1 MTEEGA
7 GRSGA
12 TRVKFCGLTRPEHVA
27 AAADAGG
34 TYAGLV
40 LAASPRR
47 LAPEAAAPLAR
58 EARRRGLSPV
68 GVFVDEGAADVQ
80 GLARGLDLAAVQL
93 HGSEGPEYCEE
104 LRAPGLEVWK
114 AVRPRSREELEELV
128 VRYRD
133 AADALLVEGWSAERA
148 GGTGTA
154 FPHRWLEAGSEGARP
169 TRLVLAG
176 GLDPD
181 NVGEAVRRVRP
192 DVVDVSSGVERAPG
206 RKDGA
211 RMRAFGRA
219 VRAATREESGS
230 DGEAERG

>member
-1 MTEEGA
+1 MTESAARRSVVPRVKYCGL
-7 GRSGA
+7 GRS
-12 TRVKFCGLTRPEHVA
+12 EDVA

-34 TYAGLV
+34 SYAGLV
-40 LAASPRR
+40 LAESPRR
-47 LAPEAAAPLAR
+47 LAPEAAARLAR
-58 EARRRGLSPV
+58 QARGLGLAPV
-68 GVFVDEGAADVQ
+68 GVFVDRPATEVRWLADE
-80 GLARGLDLAAVQL
+80 LDLAVVQL
-93 HGSEGPEYCEE
+93 HGSEAPEVCGR
-104 LRAPGLEVWK
+104 LRASGLEVWK
-114 AVRPRSREELEELV
+114 AARPCSREELDRLV
-128 VRYRD
+128 ARYRD

-154 FPHRWLEAGSEGARP
+154 FPHRWLEAGSGGARP

-192 DVVDVSSGVERAPG
+192 DVVDVSSGVERVAG

-219 VRAATREESGS
+219 VREAVDRETANG
-230 DGEAERG
+230 GEAER